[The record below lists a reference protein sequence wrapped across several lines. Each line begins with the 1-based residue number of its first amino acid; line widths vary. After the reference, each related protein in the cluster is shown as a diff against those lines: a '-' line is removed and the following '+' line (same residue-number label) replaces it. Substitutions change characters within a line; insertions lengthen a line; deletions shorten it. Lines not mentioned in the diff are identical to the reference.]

1 MSFRVHPSNPA
12 ISSQYT
18 RKRTPSQTMERIQG
32 AAAQVAADCCVLRA
46 DGTLPH
52 ANAKAYN
59 QSGGGTIHIQAVSMG
74 KHRSKR
80 TNDGLPQLA
89 AAVCT
94 HTSILRRGVL
104 YATRNTLCAAS
115 RRGAARRSSRGGE
128 APGRFEVQPVY
139 TSSAQRNLAGVYGGY
154 TARTRSTGRGPSISH
169 SIRSLASRLASSSP
183 DATPMILGSP
193 IALAGR
199 AEFWCTRRVEVNVDS
214 SG

>member
-1 MSFRVHPSNPA
+1 MQMRRRTIKAAAGRYIFKRSAWVNTGPNGPTMVYLSWLQLYA
-12 ISSQYT
+12 
-18 RKRTPSQTMERIQG
+18 RTPAFS
-32 AAAQVAADCCVLRA
+32 
-46 DGTLPH
+46 
-52 ANAKAYN
+52 
-59 QSGGGTIHIQAVSMG
+59 
-74 KHRSKR
+74 
-80 TNDGLPQLA
+80 
-89 AAVCT
+89 
-94 HTSILRRGVL
+94 
-104 YATRNTLCAAS
+104 LCAAS